1 MHVVTNES
9 SLDLPDAEWVQAF
22 RRRVRHWYRRHGR
35 NLPWRGERDPYRVWV
50 REVMLQQTTV
60 TAVVPFLARFLERFP
75 RVETLATA
83 GEEDVLKA
91 WEGLGY
97 YSRARNLHRAARVVV
112 EDWGGLWPEDVV
124 ELRSL
129 PGVGPYTAGAIMSF
143 AMDQASPIVEANT
156 LRLYARLTG
165 MTRDPRRGEG
175 LRQLWSFAERIVPRT
190 GPGEFNQALMDLGAT
205 VCGDVPDC
213 LACPVRSC
221 CTACERGE
229 VGKIPV
235 PTKRV
240 AVTDVYE
247 TAVIVKRDARVLLLR
262 HPEGKRWA
270 GLWDFPRFET
280 GHPSGTDSARL
291 REIEKQLLQK
301 GIGARVTD
309 RISQFQHAVT
319 RFRIH
324 LDVVAADW
332 TDGERLDDDL
342 QNCWQRIDQLE
353 ERALSNPGRRIA
365 TAVQRIE
372 GGQRP

>member
-1 MHVVTNES
+1 
-9 SLDLPDAEWVQAF
+9 
-22 RRRVRHWYRRHGR
+22 
-35 NLPWRGERDPYRVWV
+35 
-50 REVMLQQTTV
+50 
-60 TAVVPFLARFLERFP
+60 
-75 RVETLATA
+75 
-83 GEEDVLKA
+83 
-91 WEGLGY
+91 
-97 YSRARNLHRAARVVV
+97 
-112 EDWGGLWPEDVV
+112 
-124 ELRSL
+124 
-129 PGVGPYTAGAIMSF
+129 
-143 AMDQASPIVEANT
+143 
-156 LRLYARLTG
+156 